1 MHMNMVGTQ
10 RDYDGRPMELHST
23 CCFLTCSQSI
33 RGDRINLYHLCFC
46 GGQQQEHEAVEVP
59 WGGEGVVPEN
69 MGFGIRWEQCEC
81 WCPYLPVLRA
91 GYITSEPPPL

>member
-1 MHMNMVGTQ
+1 M
-10 RDYDGRPMELHST
+10 
-23 CCFLTCSQSI
+23 
-33 RGDRINLYHLCFC
+33 
-46 GGQQQEHEAVEVP
+46 EVP